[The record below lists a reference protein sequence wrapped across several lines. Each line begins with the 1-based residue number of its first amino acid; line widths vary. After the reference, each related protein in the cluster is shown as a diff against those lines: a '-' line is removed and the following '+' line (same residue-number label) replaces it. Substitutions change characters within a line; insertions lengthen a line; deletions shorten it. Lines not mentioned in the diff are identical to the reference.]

1 MEMDIYESHIKTEYI
16 QLNQLLKMCNLVSSG
31 GEVKMLMA
39 EHDFYY
45 NGEPETRLR
54 KKVYP
59 GDTIQINEQIL
70 IKVFSED
77 NEA

>member
-1 MEMDIYESHIKTEYI
+1 MDIYESRIKTEYI
-16 QLNQLLKMCNLVSSG
+16 QMNQLLKMCSIVGSG
-31 GEVKMLMA
+31 GEVKAMMT
-39 EHDFYY
+39 EHVFYY

-59 GDTIQINEQIL
+59 GDTIQIDEQIL
-70 IKVFSED
+70 IKVYSED

>member
-1 MEMDIYESHIKTEYI
+1 MDIYESYIKTEYI
-16 QLNQLLKMCNLVSSG
+16 QLNQLLKMCSIVSSG
-31 GEVKMLMA
+31 GEVKALMQ

-45 NGEPETRLR
+45 NGEIETRLR

-70 IKVFSED
+70 IKVYSED
-77 NEA
+77 NES

>member
-1 MEMDIYESHIKTEYI
+1 MDIYESYIKTEYI
-16 QLNQLLKMCNLVSSG
+16 QLNQLLKMCSIVGSG
-31 GEVKMLMA
+31 GEVKAMMA
-39 EHDFYY
+39 EHDFFY

-59 GDTIQINEQIL
+59 GDTIQINDSIF

-77 NEA
+77 KVD